1 VIDQV
6 AQRVF
11 ESAGDEL
18 PLQVNGQEAWAGIDV
33 FVTGHVLLSRN
44 VSSFEP

>member
-18 PLQVNGQEAWAGIDV
+18 LLQVNGQEAWAGKRGGI
-33 FVTGHVLLSRN
+33 
-44 VSSFEP
+44 SFSLMASV